1 MSLIKA
7 SNRSCSA
14 ILIPRAVR
22 QRCDPEIAITN
33 KQACPYQLADKA
45 DRFVSV
51 GGQRF
56 DVDRGEVS
64 TGVLSPKPL
73 ARKRGTLT
81 RGCGP
86 VARWAR
92 HRSFASSFRAGIN
105 AAHRGASPEN
115 EIAFKARGL
124 TGLRRAAPVGKAT
137 VAAMPGDGALWA
149 RLS

>member
-64 TGVLSPKPL
+64 TGVLSPNLGAQEGDIDTGMRPYCEVGEASVVRL
-73 ARKRGTLT
+73 LFS
-81 RGCGP
+81 C
-86 VARWAR
+86 R
-92 HRSFASSFRAGIN
+92 HQ
-105 AAHRGASPEN
+105 
-115 EIAFKARGL
+115 
-124 TGLRRAAPVGKAT
+124 RRASRRFAGE
-137 VAAMPGDGALWA
+137 
-149 RLS
+149 